1 MSEFSGREIDWRA
14 SKPRLSERLPISKK
28 TKEYL
33 LEFVRS
39 HRKEVETV
47 DEAILFLLRFYYQHR
62 GKTMSE
68 ADFWSWVASEKRRLD
83 AVLEQV
89 EEVPTLLEYIERELQ
104 VARDTAFSLSA
115 RGEKENAAYWT
126 GYADALEDLLKKI
139 ERREVRA

>member
-1 MSEFSGREIDWRA
+1 MVRVLVYPGDTLAAMVAEARWR
-14 SKPRLSERLPISKK
+14 K
-28 TKEYL
+28 
-33 LEFVRS
+33 
-39 HRKEVETV
+39 
-47 DEAILFLLRFYYQHR
+47 
-62 GKTMSE
+62 
-68 ADFWSWVASEKRRLD
+68 
-83 AVLEQV
+83 EQV